1 MKRMMTKKVA
11 VLLCICCLVV
21 AALIL
26 WAYIPAKSDDMIE
39 SPKVTNVDV
48 VIGNDFDVDE
58 YKEDIERYA
67 SNISV
72 SAVDTPEQAAAAA
85 IRIWNEYF
93 TGVMAEFDAVIVC
106 KDANNDYWHIYG
118 QLPPPPPVIAGGEP
132 HIIIHSNGSVS
143 AIWHTQ

>member
-1 MKRMMTKKVA
+1 MKHKLFV
-11 VLLCICCLVV
+11 VLLGVCCV
-21 AALIL
+21 AAVALIL
-26 WAYIPAKSDDMIE
+26 WPYIPAKSDDIIE
-39 SPKVTNVDV
+39 SPKVTNIDV

-85 IRIWNEYF
+85 IRVWNEYF

-132 HIIIHSNGSVS
+132 HIIIHTNGSVA